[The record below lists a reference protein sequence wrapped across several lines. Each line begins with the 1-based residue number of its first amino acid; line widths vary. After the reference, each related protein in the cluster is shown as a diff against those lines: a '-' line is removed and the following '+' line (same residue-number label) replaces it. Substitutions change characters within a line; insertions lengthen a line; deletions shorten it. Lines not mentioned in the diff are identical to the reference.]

1 MQKYKLAKG
10 QQVFFD
16 ISQNRESQVLR
27 EGETKE
33 LELTKNVEIAVHNR
47 RLVEVTELP
56 KVTEPKDEKV
66 TK

>member
-1 MQKYKLAKG
+1 MPKYKLAKG

-16 ISQNRESQVLR
+16 ISQNRENQVLR
-27 EGETKE
+27 ENETRE

-47 RLVEVTELP
+47 RLVEVLET
-56 KVTEPKDEKV
+56 PKDEKV